1 MLAGQGFAAK
11 FQDDSMRLQSAAY
24 APHMLNLIIACI
36 LAAVLGFAAHRAS
49 ICTVRA
55 VAEFTHSGTGYMFAS
70 IVKSALWVF
79 AITVPVFLLLPQT
92 ATGLAGWQLTLTAMF
107 GGLLFGI
114 GAGVNGACA
123 YATMARMVDGE
134 IGMLLTVFGFVL
146 GVLIFVALLGTGTIV
161 RPAPAPSH
169 IPGVMAVA
177 PYVVAV
183 LLMLVVY
190 EFIRIWRSREAGST
204 LRALVCAP
212 AYRLSTAALLM
223 GVAGGLIFLIF
234 GSAGYT
240 TTFQQVIETHAG
252 TRPMP
257 AYGRWFVV
265 GAVLFGMFAST
276 WQRGSFRI
284 DWRPRWSWL
293 RNIFGGILMGLGCAL
308 LPGGNDALI
317 LYGIPGLS
325 PHALPAYAAL
335 LLGIFVAL
343 LTMRAVFSVEMR
355 VACRNDM
362 YIADASAD
370 LTKREK
376 P

>member
-1 MLAGQGFAAK
+1 MASDML
-11 FQDDSMRLQSAAY
+11 SLT
-24 APHMLNLIIACI
+24 IACI
-36 LAAVLGFAAHRAS
+36 LAAILGFAVHRAS

-55 VAEFTHSGTGYMFAS
+55 VAELTHSRTGYMLGS

-79 AITVPVFLLLPQT
+79 AITIPVFLLLPQT
-92 ATGLAGWQLTLTAMF
+92 ATGVSGWQLTVTAML

-114 GAGVNGACA
+114 GAGMNGACA

-134 IGMLLTVFGFVL
+134 IGMLLTIVGFVL
-146 GVLIFVALLGTGTIV
+146 GVLLFVVLIGSGAA
-161 RPAPAPSH
+161 APRA
-169 IPGVMAVA
+169 IPGLMPVA
-177 PYVVAV
+177 PYVGA
-183 LLMLVVY
+183 LLIGLGLF
-190 EFIRIWRSREAGST
+190 ELIRLWRSRPAGAS
-204 LRALVCAP
+204 LRDLVLAP
-212 AYRLSTAALLM
+212 AYRMSTAALLI
-223 GVAGGLIFLIF
+223 GLAAGAIFLLF
-234 GSAGYT
+234 GSPGYT
-240 TTFQQVIETHAG
+240 TTFQQVIEAHAG

-257 AYGRWFVV
+257 AYGRWLVL
-265 GAVLFGMFAST
+265 GAVLFGMLAST
-276 WQRGSFRI
+276 LQRGSFRI
-284 DWRPRWSWL
+284 DWRPRLSWL

-343 LTMRAVFSVEMR
+343 LTMRAFFSVEMR

-370 LTKREK
+370 LARREK
-376 P
+376 

>member
-1 MLAGQGFAAK
+1 
-11 FQDDSMRLQSAAY
+11 
-24 APHMLNLIIACI
+24 MLNLIIACI
-36 LAAVLGFAAHRAS
+36 LAAILGFAAHRAS

-79 AITVPVFLLLPQT
+79 AITLPVFLILPQT
-92 ATGLAGWQLTLTAMF
+92 AAGLTGWQLTFTAMF

-114 GAGVNGACA
+114 GAGLNGACA
-123 YATMARMVDGE
+123 YATMARMIDGE
-134 IGMLLTVFGFVL
+134 IGMLLTVMGFVL
-146 GVLIFVALLGTGTIV
+146 GVLAFVALIGSGTIV

-169 IPGVMAVA
+169 LPDAMRVA
-177 PYVVAV
+177 PYLVAV
-183 LLMLVVY
+183 LSVLGLY
-190 EFIRIWRSREAGST
+190 EAIRLWRRRPPGAT
-204 LRALVCAP
+204 LRSLVCAR
-212 AYRLSTAALLM
+212 AYTLSTAALLM
-223 GVAGGLIFLIF
+223 GLAGGLILLLF

-240 TTFQQVIETHAG
+240 TTFQQVIEAHAG

-257 AYGRWFVV
+257 PYGRWIVL

-284 DWRPRWSWL
+284 DWRPRLSWL
-293 RNIFGGILMGLGCAL
+293 RNIFGGVLMGLGCAL

-325 PHALPAYAAL
+325 PHAIPAYAAL

-343 LTMRAVFSVEMR
+343 ITMRGVFGVEMR

-362 YIADASAD
+362 YIADASSD
-370 LTKREK
+370 LVKRNS
-376 P
+376 

>member
-1 MLAGQGFAAK
+1 
-11 FQDDSMRLQSAAY
+11 
-24 APHMLNLIIACI
+24 MLNLIIACI
-36 LAAVLGFAAHRAS
+36 LAGILGFAAHRAS

-55 VAEFTHSGTGYMFAS
+55 VAELSYSRTGYMLGS

-79 AITVPVFLLLPQT
+79 AITIPVFLLLPQT
-92 ATGLAGWQLTLTAMF
+92 VPGLTGWQLTFTAMF

-114 GAGVNGACA
+114 GAGINGACA

-134 IGMLLTVFGFVL
+134 IGMFLTVVGFVV
-146 GVLIFVALLGTGTIV
+146 GVLLFVGLLGTGSLV
-161 RPAPAPSH
+161 RPAPAPSQV
-169 IPGVMAVA
+169 PDVMQVA
-177 PYVVAV
+177 PYVGA
-183 LLMLVVY
+183 LLLILAAY
-190 EFIRIWRSREAGST
+190 EMARLWRSRPPGAT
-204 LRALVCAP
+204 LRDLVLAP
-212 AYRLSTAALLM
+212 SYRMSTAALLM
-223 GVAGGLIFLIF
+223 GLAGGLIFLLF

-240 TTFQQVIETHAG
+240 TTFQQVIEAHAG

-257 AYGRWFVV
+257 AYGRWIVL

-276 WQRGSFRI
+276 WQRGSFRV
-284 DWRPRWSWL
+284 DWHPRLSWF
-293 RNIFGGILMGLGCAL
+293 RNISGGILMGLGCAL

-343 LTMRAVFSVEMR
+343 VTMRLMFGHEMR

-362 YIADASAD
+362 YIADVGAQNARRD
-370 LTKREK
+370 K

>member
-1 MLAGQGFAAK
+1 MIA
-11 FQDDSMRLQSAAY
+11 
-24 APHMLNLIIACI
+24 LIVSCI
-36 LAAVLGFAAHRAS
+36 LAAILGFAAHRAS

-55 VAEFTHSGTGYMFAS
+55 VAELTHSGTGYMIVS

-79 AITVPVFLLLPQT
+79 AITIPVFLLVPHTT
-92 ATGLAGWQLTLTAMF
+92 ASINGWQLTTTALF

-134 IGMLLTVFGFVL
+134 VGMLLTVAGFAL
-146 GVLIFVALLGTGTIV
+146 GVILFVVLLGAGIAS
-161 RPAPAPSH
+161 RPVPAPSLV
-169 IPGVMAVA
+169 PDTMQVA
-177 PYVVAV
+177 PYVGALLLLLV
-183 LLMLVVY
+183 LIEMTRL
-190 EFIRIWRSREAGST
+190 WRSHPPGTTIRE
-204 LRALVCAP
+204 LIFAP

-223 GVAGGLIFLIF
+223 GLAAGTIFLLF
-234 GSAGYT
+234 GSPGYT
-240 TTFQQVIETHAG
+240 TTFQQVVEGHIG

-257 AYGRWFVV
+257 TYGRWVV
-265 GAVLFGMFAST
+265 LGSVLVGMFAST
-276 WQRGSFRI
+276 WQRKSFRI
-284 DWRPRWSWL
+284 DWKPRLSWF
-293 RNIFGGILMGLGCAL
+293 RSIFGGILMGIGTAL

-343 LTMRAVFSVEMR
+343 LTMRALFSVEMR

-370 LTKREK
+370 LIWREK
-376 P
+376 

>member
-1 MLAGQGFAAK
+1 
-11 FQDDSMRLQSAAY
+11 
-24 APHMLNLIIACI
+24 MLNLIIACI
-36 LAAVLGFAAHRAS
+36 LAAILGFAVHRAS

-79 AITVPVFLLLPQT
+79 AITIPVFLLLPQT
-92 ATGLAGWQLTLTAMF
+92 TAGLGGWQLTLTAMF

-134 IGMLLTVFGFVL
+134 IGMLLTVAGFVL
-146 GVLIFVALLGTGTIV
+146 GVLLFVALIGTGGLV
-161 RPAPAPSH
+161 RPASAPSH
-169 IPGVMAVA
+169 IPDVMPVA
-177 PYVVAV
+177 PYVVGVLALLAV
-183 LLMLVVY
+183 F
-190 EFIRIWRSREAGST
+190 EAIRIWRNRPPGST
-204 LRALVCAP
+204 LRTLVCAP
-212 AYRLSTAALLM
+212 AYRLSTAALLI
-223 GVAGGLIFLIF
+223 GLAGGLIFLVF
-234 GSAGYT
+234 GSVGYS
-240 TTFQQVIETHAG
+240 TTFQRVIEAHAG

-257 AYGRWFVV
+257 AYGRWLVV
-265 GAVLFGMFAST
+265 AAVLFGMFAST
-276 WQRGSFRI
+276 WQRGSFRV
-284 DWRPRWSWL
+284 DWRPRWSWF
-293 RNIFGGILMGLGCAL
+293 RNIFGGLLMGLGCAL

-343 LTMRAVFSVEMR
+343 ITMRAAFSVEMR

-362 YIADASAD
+362 YIADASTD
-370 LTKREK
+370 LTKKNKE
-376 P
+376 

>member
-1 MLAGQGFAAK
+1 
-11 FQDDSMRLQSAAY
+11 
-24 APHMLNLIIACI
+24 MLNLIIACI
-36 LAAVLGFAAHRAS
+36 LAGILGFAAHRAS

-55 VAEFTHSGTGYMFAS
+55 VAELSYSRTGYMLGS

-79 AITVPVFLLLPQT
+79 AITIPVFLIVPQT
-92 ATGLAGWQLTLTAMF
+92 ATGLTGWQLTFTAMF

-134 IGMLLTVFGFVL
+134 IGMFLTVVGFVV
-146 GVLIFVALLGTGTIV
+146 GVLLFVAMLGAGTLI
-161 RPAPAPSH
+161 RPAPAPSQ
-169 IPGVMAVA
+169 IPDMIHVA
-177 PYVVAV
+177 PYVGA
-183 LLMLVVY
+183 LLLILALY
-190 EFIRIWRSREAGST
+190 ELARLWRSRPAGAS
-204 LRALVCAP
+204 LRDLVLAP
-212 AYRLSTAALLM
+212 AYRMSTAALLM
-223 GVAGGLIFLIF
+223 GLAGGLIFLLF

-240 TTFQQVIETHAG
+240 TTFQQVVEAHAG

-257 AYGRWFVV
+257 AYGRWIVL
-265 GAVLFGMFAST
+265 GAVLLGMFAST
-276 WQRGSFRI
+276 WQRGSFRV
-284 DWRPRWSWL
+284 DWQPRLSWL

-343 LTMRAVFSVEMR
+343 ATMRLMFRHEMR

-362 YIADASAD
+362 YIANVGAESG
-370 LTKREK
+370 KRDK

>member
-1 MLAGQGFAAK
+1 
-11 FQDDSMRLQSAAY
+11 
-24 APHMLNLIIACI
+24 MLNLIIACI
-36 LAAVLGFAAHRAS
+36 LAAILGFAAHRAS

-70 IVKSALWVF
+70 ILKSALWVF
-79 AITVPVFLLLPQT
+79 AITIPVFLLLPQT
-92 ATGLAGWQLTLTAMF
+92 ATGLTGWQLTFTAMF

-114 GAGVNGACA
+114 GAGINGACA

-134 IGMLLTVFGFVL
+134 IGMLLTVVGFAL
-146 GVLIFVALLGTGTIV
+146 GVLLFVVLISSGGLV
-161 RPAPAPSH
+161 RPAPAPSQL
-169 IPGVMAVA
+169 PDVMRIA
-177 PYVVAV
+177 PYIVVV
-183 LLMLVVY
+183 LLMLGLY
-190 EFIRIWRSREAGST
+190 EAVRLWRSRPAGTT
-204 LRALVCAP
+204 LRSLICAP

-223 GVAGGLIFLIF
+223 GLAGGLILLLF

-240 TTFQQVIETHAG
+240 TTFQQVVEAHAG

-257 AYGRWFVV
+257 AYGRWLVL
-265 GAVLFGMFAST
+265 GAVLLGMFAST

-284 DWRPRWSWL
+284 DWRPRLSWL

-343 LTMRAVFSVEMR
+343 LTMRAIFSVEMR

-362 YIADASAD
+362 YIADASSD
-370 LTKREK
+370 LTRRDK

>member
-1 MLAGQGFAAK
+1 
-11 FQDDSMRLQSAAY
+11 
-24 APHMLNLIIACI
+24 MLNLIIACI
-36 LAAVLGFAAHRAS
+36 LAAILGFAAHRAS

-70 IVKSALWVF
+70 IMKSALWVF
-79 AITVPVFLLLPQT
+79 AVTLPVFLVAPQT
-92 ATGLAGWQLTLTAMF
+92 AAGLTGWQLTFTAMF

-114 GAGVNGACA
+114 GAGLNGACA
-123 YATMARMVDGE
+123 YATMARMIDGE
-134 IGMLLTVFGFVL
+134 IGMLLTVVGFAL
-146 GVLIFVALLGTGTIV
+146 GVLAFVALISSGTIV

-169 IPGVMAVA
+169 LSDALRVA
-177 PYVVAV
+177 PYLVAV
-183 LLMLVVY
+183 LSALGLY
-190 EFIRIWRSREAGST
+190 EAIRLWRSRPPGAT
-204 LRALVCAP
+204 LRSLVCAR
-212 AYRLSTAALLM
+212 AYTLSAAAMLM
-223 GVAGGLIFLIF
+223 GLAGGLILLLF

-240 TTFQQVIETHAG
+240 TTFQQVIEAHAG

-257 AYGRWFVV
+257 PYGRWIVL

-284 DWRPRWSWL
+284 DWRPRLSWL

-325 PHALPAYAAL
+325 PHAIPAYAAL
-335 LLGIFVAL
+335 LLGIVVAL
-343 LTMRAVFSVEMR
+343 VTMRAVFGVEMR

-362 YIADASAD
+362 YIADASTD
-370 LTKREK
+370 LVKRNS
-376 P
+376 

>member
-1 MLAGQGFAAK
+1 MFAGQGFAAK
-11 FQDDSMRLQSAAY
+11 FQDDSMRLQSAAS

-161 RPAPAPSH
+161 RPAPAPSQ
-169 IPGVMAVA
+169 IPGVVATA
-177 PYVVAV
+177 PYIVVV

-190 EFIRIWRSREAGST
+190 EFVRIWRSREAGSK
-204 LRALVCAP
+204 LSALVCAP

-240 TTFQQVIETHAG
+240 TTFQQVIEAHAG

-276 WQRGSFRI
+276 WATRQ
-284 DWRPRWSWL
+284 
-293 RNIFGGILMGLGCAL
+293 
-308 LPGGNDALI
+308 LPDRLA
-317 LYGIPGLS
+317 
-325 PHALPAYAAL
+325 AAL
-335 LLGIFVAL
+335 VMASQYFRRHPDGARLRAAAGRQRCADPVRDSGPVAA
-343 LTMRAVFSVEMR
+343 RAASLRRAPARHF
-355 VACRNDM
+355 CRA
-362 YIADASAD
+362 ADHARGLQRRNARR
-370 LTKREK
+370 L
-376 P
+376 PQ

>member
-1 MLAGQGFAAK
+1 
-11 FQDDSMRLQSAAY
+11 
-24 APHMLNLIIACI
+24 MLNLIIACI
-36 LAAVLGFAAHRAS
+36 LAAILGFAAHRAS

-79 AITVPVFLLLPQT
+79 AITIPVFLILPHT
-92 ATGLAGWQLTLTAMF
+92 ATAISGWQLTLTAMF

-123 YATMARMVDGE
+123 YATMARMIDGE
-134 IGMLLTVFGFVL
+134 IGMLLTVLGFAA
-146 GVLIFVALLGTGTIV
+146 GVLIFVALISTGTLA
-161 RPAPAPSH
+161 RPSPAPSQLPEM
-169 IPGVMAVA
+169 IQIA
-177 PYVVAV
+177 PYV
-183 LLMLVVY
+183 LMALAIVGAYEVV
-190 EFIRIWRSREAGST
+190 RLWRSRPAGST
-204 LRALVCAP
+204 LRSLIFAP

-223 GVAGGLIFLIF
+223 GFAGGLILLIF
-234 GSAGYT
+234 GSPGYT
-240 TTFQQVIETHAG
+240 TTFQQIVEAHVG

-257 AYGRWFVV
+257 PYGRWLVL
-265 GAVLFGMFAST
+265 GAVLLGMFAST
-276 WQRGSFRI
+276 WQRGSFRV
-284 DWRPRWSWL
+284 DWRPRLTWL
-293 RNIFGGILMGLGCAL
+293 RNIFGGVLMGLGCAL

-325 PHALPAYAAL
+325 PHAIPAYIAL

-343 LTMRAVFSVEMR
+343 ITMRAVFSVEMR

-370 LTKREK
+370 LAKREK
-376 P
+376 PQGASS

>member
-1 MLAGQGFAAK
+1 
-11 FQDDSMRLQSAAY
+11 
-24 APHMLNLIIACI
+24 MLNLIIACI
-36 LAAVLGFAAHRAS
+36 LAAILGFAAHRAS

-79 AITVPVFLLLPQT
+79 AITLPVFLILPQSAT
-92 ATGLAGWQLTLTAMF
+92 ALTGWQLTFTAMF

-114 GAGVNGACA
+114 GAGINGACA

-134 IGMLLTVFGFVL
+134 IGMLLTVTGFTL
-146 GVLIFVALLGTGTIV
+146 GVLVFVALISFGTIV

-169 IPGVMAVA
+169 LPDAIRVA
-177 PYVVAV
+177 PYIVAV
-183 LLMLVVY
+183 LLALGLY
-190 EFIRIWRSREAGST
+190 EAVRLWRSRPPGAT
-204 LRALVCAP
+204 LRTLTFAP

-223 GVAGGLIFLIF
+223 GLAGGLILILF

-240 TTFQQVIETHAG
+240 TTFQQVIEAHAG

-257 AYGRWFVV
+257 AYGRWIVL
-265 GAVLFGMFAST
+265 GAVLVGMFAST
-276 WQRGSFRI
+276 WQRGSFRV
-284 DWRPRWSWL
+284 DWRPRLSWF
-293 RNIFGGILMGLGCAL
+293 RNVIGGFLMGLGCAL

-343 LTMRAVFSVEMR
+343 ITMRAVFHVEMR

-362 YIADASAD
+362 YIADVSAD
-370 LTKREK
+370 LAKRDK
-376 P
+376 S

>member
-1 MLAGQGFAAK
+1 
-11 FQDDSMRLQSAAY
+11 
-24 APHMLNLIIACI
+24 MLNLILACI
-36 LAAVLGFAAHRAS
+36 LAAILGFAAHRAS

-55 VAEFTHSGTGYMFAS
+55 VAEFTHSGTGYMFGS

-79 AITVPVFLLLPQT
+79 AITIPVFLLVPQS
-92 ATGLAGWQLTLTAMF
+92 ANSLSGWQLTMTAML

-134 IGMLLTVFGFVL
+134 IGMLLTVAGFVL
-146 GVLIFVALLGTGTIV
+146 GVLIFVMLIGSGTLV
-161 RPAPAPSH
+161 RPAPSPSP
-169 IPGVMAVA
+169 IPSLLHVA
-177 PYVVAV
+177 PYVGAV
-183 LLMLVVY
+183 LIALGLL
-190 EFIRIWRSREAGST
+190 ELIRLWRSRPAGST
-204 LRALVCAP
+204 LREMVFAP

-223 GVAGGLIFLIF
+223 GVAAGAMLVLF
-234 GSAGYT
+234 GSPGYT
-240 TTFQQVIETHAG
+240 STFQQVVEAHAG

-257 AYGRWFVV
+257 PSGRWLVV
-265 GAVLFGMFAST
+265 GAVLLGMLAST
-276 WQRGSFRI
+276 LQRGSFRV

-335 LLGIFVAL
+335 LLGILVAL
-343 LTMRAVFSVEMR
+343 LTMRSVFKIEMR

-370 LTKREK
+370 LARRDK
-376 P
+376 

>member
-1 MLAGQGFAAK
+1 
-11 FQDDSMRLQSAAY
+11 
-24 APHMLNLIIACI
+24 MLNLIIACI
-36 LAAVLGFAAHRAS
+36 LAAILGFAAHRAS

-55 VAEFTHSGTGYMFAS
+55 VAEFTHSGTGFMFAS

-79 AITVPVFLLLPQT
+79 AVTLPVFLILPQT
-92 ATGLAGWQLTLTAMF
+92 AAGLTGWQLTFTAMF

-114 GAGVNGACA
+114 GAGLNGACA
-123 YATMARMVDGE
+123 YATMARMIDGE
-134 IGMLLTVFGFVL
+134 IGMLLTVVGFAL
-146 GVLIFVALLGTGTIV
+146 GVLAFVALISSGTIV

-169 IPGVMAVA
+169 LPDAMRVA
-177 PYVVAV
+177 PYLVAV
-183 LLMLVVY
+183 LSALGLY
-190 EFIRIWRSREAGST
+190 EAIRLWRSRPPGST
-204 LRALVCAP
+204 LRSLVCAR
-212 AYRLSTAALLM
+212 AYTLSTAALLM
-223 GVAGGLIFLIF
+223 GLAGGLILLLF

-240 TTFQQVIETHAG
+240 TTFQQVIEAHAG

-257 AYGRWFVV
+257 PYGRWIVL

-284 DWRPRWSWL
+284 DWRPRLSWL

-325 PHALPAYAAL
+325 PHAIPAYAAL
-335 LLGIFVAL
+335 LLGIVMAL
-343 LTMRAVFSVEMR
+343 VTMRAVFGVEMR

-362 YIADASAD
+362 YIADASTD
-370 LTKREK
+370 LVKRNS
-376 P
+376 

>member
-1 MLAGQGFAAK
+1 
-11 FQDDSMRLQSAAY
+11 
-24 APHMLNLIIACI
+24 MLNLIIACI
-36 LAAVLGFAAHRAS
+36 LAAILGFAAHRAS

-161 RPAPAPSH
+161 RPAPAPSQ

-190 EFIRIWRSREAGST
+190 EFVRIWRSREAGST
-204 LRALVCAP
+204 LGVLVCAP

-240 TTFQQVIETHAG
+240 TTFQQVIEAHAG

>member
-1 MLAGQGFAAK
+1 
-11 FQDDSMRLQSAAY
+11 
-24 APHMLNLIIACI
+24 MLNLIIACI
-36 LAAVLGFAAHRAS
+36 LAAILGFAAHRAS

-79 AITVPVFLLLPQT
+79 AITIPVFLLL
-92 ATGLAGWQLTLTAMF
+92 LTVLGFA
-107 GGLLFGI
+107 
-114 GAGVNGACA
+114 AGV
-123 YATMARMVDGE
+123 
-134 IGMLLTVFGFVL
+134 LL
-146 GVLIFVALLGTGTIV
+146 FVALISTGTLV
-161 RPAPAPSH
+161 RPAPAPSQL
-169 IPGVMAVA
+169 PGAMQVA
-177 PYVVAV
+177 PYIVAV
-183 LLMLVVY
+183 LLILGLY
-190 EFIRIWRSREAGST
+190 EAVRLWRSRPSGTT
-204 LRALVCAP
+204 LRTLVCAR

-223 GVAGGLIFLIF
+223 GLAGGLILLLF

-240 TTFQQVIETHAG
+240 TTFQQVVEAHAG

-257 AYGRWFVV
+257 AYGRWLVLA
-265 GAVLFGMFAST
+265 AVLFGMFAST

-284 DWRPRWSWL
+284 DWRPRLSWL
-293 RNIFGGILMGLGCAL
+293 RNIFGGVLMGLGCAL

-343 LTMRAVFSVEMR
+343 LTMRAMFGVEMR

-370 LTKREK
+370 LARRDKQ
-376 P
+376 

>member
-1 MLAGQGFAAK
+1 MLSLIVACMLAA
-11 FQDDSMRLQSAAY
+11 
-24 APHMLNLIIACI
+24 I
-36 LAAVLGFAAHRAS
+36 LGFAAHRAS

-55 VAEFTHSGTGYMFAS
+55 VAEFTHSGTGYMFGS

-79 AITVPVFLLLPQT
+79 ALTVPVFLLVPQT
-92 ATGLAGWQLTLTAMF
+92 ANGVTGWQLTMTAMF

-134 IGMLLTVFGFVL
+134 IGMLLTVAGFIL
-146 GVLIFVALLGTGTIV
+146 GVLLFVMLLGTGTLV
-161 RPAPAPSH
+161 RPVPAPSP
-169 IPGVMAVA
+169 IPGLLHLS
-177 PYVVAV
+177 PYVVA
-183 LLMLVVY
+183 LLLALGLY
-190 EFIRIWRSREAGST
+190 ELFRLWRSRPPGAT
-204 LRALVCAP
+204 LRDLVLAP

-223 GVAGGLIFLIF
+223 GLAAGTIFLVF
-234 GSAGYT
+234 GSPGYT
-240 TTFQQVIETHAG
+240 TTFQQVIEAHAG

-257 AYGRWFVV
+257 PYGRWLLVA
-265 GAVLFGMFAST
+265 AVLFGMLAST
-276 WQRGSFRI
+276 LQRGSFRI
-284 DWRPRWSWL
+284 DWKPRWSWL

-343 LTMRAVFSVEMR
+343 TTMRLLFRVEMR

-370 LTKREK
+370 LTKRET
-376 P
+376 

>member
-1 MLAGQGFAAK
+1 
-11 FQDDSMRLQSAAY
+11 
-24 APHMLNLIIACI
+24 MLNLIIACV
-36 LAAVLGFAAHRAS
+36 LAAILGFAVHRAS

-70 IVKSALWVF
+70 IVKSAFWVF
-79 AITVPVFLLLPQT
+79 AITIPLFLLLPQT
-92 ATGLAGWQLTLTAMF
+92 TAGLGGWQLTVTAMF

-114 GAGVNGACA
+114 GAGINGACA

-134 IGMLLTVFGFVL
+134 IGMLLTVVGFVA
-146 GVLIFVALLGTGTIV
+146 GVLLFVLLIGSGALM
-161 RPAPAPSH
+161 RPASAPSQ
-169 IPGVMAVA
+169 IPGVMCIA
-177 PYVVAV
+177 PYIVAV
-183 LLMLVVY
+183 LSLLAVY
-190 EFIRIWRSREAGST
+190 EFVRIWRSRAPGAT
-204 LRALVCAP
+204 LRTLVCAP
-212 AYRLSTAALLM
+212 AYRLSTAALLI
-223 GVAGGLIFLIF
+223 GVAGALIFLVF
-234 GSAGYT
+234 GSVGYT
-240 TTFQQVIETHAG
+240 TTFQQAIEAHSG

-257 AYGRWFVV
+257 PFGRWLVV
-265 GAVLFGMFAST
+265 GSVLFGMFAST
-276 WQRGSFRI
+276 WQRGSFRV
-284 DWRPRWSWL
+284 DWRPRWSWF

-343 LTMRAVFSVEMR
+343 LTMRAIFNVEMR

-362 YIADASAD
+362 YIADASSD
-370 LTKREK
+370 LTKRDN

>member
-1 MLAGQGFAAK
+1 
-11 FQDDSMRLQSAAY
+11 
-24 APHMLNLIIACI
+24 MLNLIIACI
-36 LAAVLGFAAHRAS
+36 LAAILGFAAHRAS

-79 AITVPVFLLLPQT
+79 AITIPVFLLLPPT
-92 ATGLAGWQLTLTAMF
+92 AAGLAGWQLTITAMF

-114 GAGVNGACA
+114 GAGINGACA

-134 IGMLLTVFGFVL
+134 IGMLLTVLGFAL
-146 GVLIFVALLGTGTIV
+146 GVLVFVALLGAGTIT
-161 RPAPAPSH
+161 RPVSAPSH
-169 IPGVMAVA
+169 VPDVMQVA
-177 PYVVAV
+177 PYIVAV
-183 LLMLVVY
+183 LLVLGLYEVV
-190 EFIRIWRSREAGST
+190 RVWRGRAPGAT

-223 GVAGGLIFLIF
+223 GLAGGLIFLVF
-234 GSAGYT
+234 GSVGYT
-240 TTFQQVIETHAG
+240 TTFQQVVEAHAG

-257 AYGRWFVV
+257 AYGRWIVV

-293 RNIFGGILMGLGCAL
+293 RNIVGGILMGLGCAL

-335 LLGIFVAL
+335 LLGILVAL
-343 LTMRAVFSVEMR
+343 LIMRAVFRVEMR

-362 YIADASAD
+362 YIADASTD
-370 LTKREK
+370 LTKRDQ
-376 P
+376 

>member
-1 MLAGQGFAAK
+1 MIALIVSVILAG
-11 FQDDSMRLQSAAY
+11 
-24 APHMLNLIIACI
+24 I
-36 LAAVLGFAAHRAS
+36 LGFAAHRAS

-55 VAEFTHSGTGYMFAS
+55 VAELTHSGTGYMLVS

-79 AITVPVFLLLPQT
+79 AITIPVFLLAPQT
-92 ATGLAGWQLTLTAMF
+92 ITGIGGWQLTLTAIF

-114 GAGVNGACA
+114 GAGINGACA

-134 IGMLLTVFGFVL
+134 VGMLLTVVGFML
-146 GVLIFVALLGTGTIV
+146 GVLLFVALIGAGALT
-161 RPAPAPSH
+161 RPTPAPSLVPDMLN
-169 IPGVMAVA
+169 IA
-177 PYVVAV
+177 PYIGALLFIFV
-183 LLMLVVY
+183 LY
-190 EFIRIWRSREAGST
+190 EIIRLWRTRGPGTT
-204 LRALVCAP
+204 LRDLVFAP

-223 GVAGGLIFLIF
+223 GLAGGTIFIAF
-234 GSAGYT
+234 GSPGYT
-240 TTFQQVIETHAG
+240 TTLQQVVEGHLG

-257 AYGRWFVV
+257 AYGRWVV
-265 GAVLFGMFAST
+265 LGAVLFGMFAST
-276 WQRGSFRI
+276 WQRGSFRVE
-284 DWRPRWSWL
+284 WKPRLSWF

-343 LTMRAVFSVEMR
+343 FTIRAIFGIEMR
-355 VACRNDM
+355 VACRKDM
-362 YIADASAD
+362 YIADVSAD
-370 LTKREK
+370 LASRKK

>member
-1 MLAGQGFAAK
+1 
-11 FQDDSMRLQSAAY
+11 
-24 APHMLNLIIACI
+24 MLNLVIACI
-36 LAAVLGFAAHRAS
+36 LAMVLGFAAHRAS

-55 VAEFTHSGTGYMFAS
+55 VAEITHSGTGYMFAS

-79 AITVPVFLLLPQT
+79 AITIPVFLLLPQS
-92 ATGLAGWQLTLTAMF
+92 AAGLTGWQLTFTAMF

-114 GAGVNGACA
+114 GAGINGACA
-123 YATMARMVDGE
+123 YATMARMIDGE
-134 IGMLLTVFGFVL
+134 IGMLLTVMGFAL
-146 GVLIFVALLGTGTIV
+146 GVLIFVALIGTGTLS
-161 RPAPAPSH
+161 RPAPAPSQL
-169 IPGVMAVA
+169 PGVMQVA
-177 PYVVAV
+177 PYIVAV
-183 LLMLVVY
+183 LLMLGLY
-190 EFIRIWRSREAGST
+190 EAIRLWRSRPPGAT
-204 LRALVCAP
+204 LRTLVCAR
-212 AYRLSTAALLM
+212 AYSLSTAALLM
-223 GVAGGLIFLIF
+223 GLAGGLILLLF

-240 TTFQQVIETHAG
+240 TTFQQVVEAHAG

-257 AYGRWFVV
+257 AYGRWLVL

-293 RNIFGGILMGLGCAL
+293 RNIFGGVLMGLGCAL

-343 LTMRAVFSVEMR
+343 LTMRAVFRVEMR

-370 LTKREK
+370 LARRDT

>member
-1 MLAGQGFAAK
+1 
-11 FQDDSMRLQSAAY
+11 
-24 APHMLNLIIACI
+24 MLNLIIACI
-36 LAAVLGFAAHRAS
+36 LAAILGFAAHRAS

-55 VAEFTHSGTGYMFAS
+55 VAEFTYSGTGYMFAS

-79 AITVPVFLLLPQT
+79 AVTLPVFLILPQT
-92 ATGLAGWQLTLTAMF
+92 ATGLTGWQLTFTAMF

-123 YATMARMVDGE
+123 YATMARMIDGE
-134 IGMLLTVFGFVL
+134 IGMLLTVIGFAI
-146 GVLIFVALLGTGTIV
+146 GVLIFVALISSGTIV

-169 IPGVMAVA
+169 LPDAMGVA
-177 PYVVAV
+177 PYIVAV
-183 LLMLVVY
+183 LSVLGLY
-190 EFIRIWRSREAGST
+190 EAIRLWRRRPPGAT
-204 LRALVCAP
+204 LRSLVCAR
-212 AYRLSTAALLM
+212 AYTLSTAALLM
-223 GVAGGLIFLIF
+223 GLAGGLIFLLF

-240 TTFQQVIETHAG
+240 TTFQQVIEAHAG

-257 AYGRWFVV
+257 PYGRWIVL
-265 GAVLFGMFAST
+265 GAVLVGMFAST

-284 DWRPRWSWL
+284 DWRPRLSWF

-325 PHALPAYAAL
+325 PHAIPAYAAL

-343 LTMRAVFSVEMR
+343 ITLRAIFSVEMR
-355 VACRNDM
+355 VACRDDM
-362 YIADASAD
+362 YIADASSD
-370 LTKREK
+370 LVKLDK
-376 P
+376 